1 MIHDSYHSS
10 RNSRINSKYPRSTCN
25 HGPILELSNLFEKS
39 GITASKAVVDIKY
52 KNIVY
57 KLPHELPNNLRL
69 WEVINI

>member
-25 HGPILELSNLFEKS
+25 HGHILELSNLFEKS
-39 GITASKAVVDIKY
+39 GITSSKAVVDIKY

>member
-1 MIHDSYHSS
+1 MDLFW
-10 RNSRINSKYPRSTCN
+10 STV
-25 HGPILELSNLFEKS
+25 GKS